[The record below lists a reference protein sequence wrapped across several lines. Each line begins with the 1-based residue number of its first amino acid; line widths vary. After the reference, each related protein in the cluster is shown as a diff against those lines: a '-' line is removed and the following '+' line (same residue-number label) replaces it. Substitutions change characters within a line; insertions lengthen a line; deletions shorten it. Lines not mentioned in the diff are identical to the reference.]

1 MENNIPLERIA
12 VVDDIVKIIIF
23 LVNKRSTNIITL
35 QIIKVEMEEFD
46 FIWVCTL

>member
-23 LVNKRSTNIITL
+23 LVSKRSSNITR
-35 QIIKVEMEEFD
+35 QIIKVEREEFD
-46 FIWVCTL
+46 FIGVCTL

>member
-23 LVNKRSTNIITL
+23 LVSKRSSNITRK
-35 QIIKVEMEEFD
+35 IIKVEREKFD
-46 FIWVCTL
+46 FIGVCIL